1 MPSGHASSFPDRP
14 VIRRPNFPIP
24 AGMALLARS
33 YAAPLPCALTAGKG
47 IPRLMARWPPAACVC
62 LAAGAAWAL
71 PDVVTDTPAYDEIIH
86 VVIVGFTML
95 MITAIAIVLAA
106 SGAQARTE
114 FSS

>member
-1 MPSGHASSFPDRP
+1 MG
-14 VIRRPNFPIP
+14 
-24 AGMALLARS
+24 
-33 YAAPLPCALTAGKG
+33 
-47 IPRLMARWPPAACVC
+47 
-62 LAAGAAWAL
+62 

-106 SGAQARTE
+106 SGAQARTV